1 MLKVGV
7 IGYGG
12 RIRDMLKEFLK
23 TGKVEVLAVCD
34 VDPAYARKNADE
46 NGVGEYAF
54 YTDAR
59 EMLEKEAL
67 DGVLVGTRCSL
78 HTEYAC
84 LVASYGIPLFLE
96 KPVATTREQEEQL
109 KSILYHSDKT
119 VVSFPLRV
127 TDIVLRV
134 KEIIESGRIGKL
146 SQVQAVNNVP
156 YGRVYFHGWYRDES
170 ETGGLFLQKSTHDFD
185 YINSMLDGAR
195 PTSVS
200 AVASKVIFT
209 GDEPAGQLCESCPKR
224 DTCPEGP
231 DALRKLNIDPAGYGC
246 CFARDTGNHD
256 SGSALVTYDT
266 GIHVVYTQNFV
277 ARNKAAK
284 RGARFIGYDGT
295 VEFDFPTAQITVYEH
310 HTGKVEKIDMS
321 GDFGQHF
328 GGDRRLAEAFIRV
341 MEGENSPSTLAEGIQ
356 SVSMCLAARES
367 AEKKCMVDV
376 DFSVGK

>member
-1 MLKVGV
+1 MMFKLGV

-12 RIRDMLKEFLK
+12 RIRDMLKELLR
-23 TGKVEVLAVCD
+23 TGKMEVTAVCD
-34 VDPAYARKNADE
+34 VDSAYARKNADE
-46 NGVGEYAF
+46 NGVGDYAF
-54 YTDAR
+54 YTDAK
-59 EMLEKEAL
+59 EMLDKEML
-67 DGVLVGTRCSL
+67 DGVLIGTRCSL

-84 LVASYGIPLFLE
+84 LVASYGIPMFLE
-96 KPVATTREQEEQL
+96 KPVATTREDEARL

-134 KEIIESGRIGKL
+134 KEIVKSGRIGKL

-156 YGRVYFHGWYRDES
+156 YGRVYYHGWYRDES

-195 PTSVS
+195 PVSVS

-209 GDEPAGQLCESCPKR
+209 GDKPAGRMCESCP
-224 DTCPEGP
+224 DAASCPESP
-231 DALRKLNIDPAGYGC
+231 ERMRALNIDPTGYGC
-246 CFARDTGNHD
+246 CFATDAGNHD

-295 VEFDFPTAQITVYEH
+295 VEFDFPTALITVYEH

-328 GGDRRLAEAFIRV
+328 GGDRRLAEAFLDV
-341 MEGENSPSTLAEGIQ
+341 LEGKPSRSTLAEGIL
-356 SVSMCLAARES
+356 SVSMCLAAKES
-367 AEKKCMVDV
+367 AAEGRFIPV
-376 DFSVGK
+376 DFKI

>member
-1 MLKVGV
+1 MFRLGV

-12 RIRDMLKEFLK
+12 RIRDMLKEFLR
-23 TGKVEVLAVCD
+23 TGKMEVAAVCD
-34 VDPAYARKNADE
+34 TDPAYARKNADE

-54 YTDAR
+54 YSDAR
-59 EMLEKEAL
+59 EMLEKEQL

-96 KPVATTREQEEQL
+96 KPVATTRKDEQRL

-134 KEIIESGRIGKL
+134 KEIVKSGRIGKL

-156 YGRVYFHGWYRDES
+156 YGRVYYHGWYRDES

-195 PTSVS
+195 PVSVS
-200 AVASKVIFT
+200 AVASKMIFT
-209 GDEPAGQLCESCPKR
+209 GNEPSGQLCESCPKAA
-224 DTCPEGP
+224 TCPEGP
-231 DALRKLNIDPAGYGC
+231 EALRKLNIDPTGYAC
-246 CFARDTGNHD
+246 CFATDTGNHD

-295 VEFDFPTAQITVYEH
+295 VEFDFPTGKITVYEH
-310 HTGKVEKIDMS
+310 HTGKVEVIDMS

-328 GGDRRLAEAFIRV
+328 GGDRRLAEAFLRV
-341 MEGENSPSTLAEGIQ
+341 LEGGKSPSTLAEGIL

-367 AEKKCMVDV
+367 AESRRFVDV
-376 DFSVGK
+376 DFAI

>member
-1 MLKVGV
+1 MLRLGI
-7 IGYGG
+7 IGYGI
-12 RIRDMLKEFLK
+12 RIRDMLYEFLR
-23 TGKVEVLAVCD
+23 TGKMEVVAVCD
-34 VDPAYARKNADE
+34 VDPAYARKNADS

-59 EMLEKEAL
+59 EMLEKEKL

-84 LVASYGIPLFLE
+84 LVASFGIPLFLE
-96 KPVATTREQEEQL
+96 KPVATTREEEARL
-109 KSILYHSDKT
+109 RSILYHSDKT

-156 YGRVYFHGWYRDES
+156 YGRVYYHGWYRDES

-185 YINSMLDGAR
+185 YINSMLNGAK
-195 PTSVS
+195 PISVC
-200 AVASKVIFT
+200 AAASKVIFT
-209 GDEPAGQLCESCPKR
+209 GDMPEGLLCENCPDKE
-224 DTCPEGP
+224 TCPEGP
-231 DALRKLNIDPAGYGC
+231 TSLRKLNIDPTGYGC

-295 VEFDFPTAQITVYEH
+295 VEFDFPTATITVYEH

-328 GGDRRLAEAFIRV
+328 GGDRRLAEAFLRV
-341 MEGENSPSTLAEGIQ
+341 LEGGKSPSTLAEGIL

-367 AEKKCMVDV
+367 AAEGRFVPV
-376 DFSVGK
+376 DFEI

>member
-1 MLKVGV
+1 MFKIGV

-12 RIRDMLKEFLK
+12 RIRDMLKEFLR
-23 TGKVEVLAVCD
+23 TGEIAVTAVCD
-34 VDPAYARKNADE
+34 TDPKYARKNADE

-54 YTDAR
+54 YSDAR

-84 LVASYGIPLFLE
+84 LVASFGIPLFLE
-96 KPVATTREQEEQL
+96 KPVATTRAQEERL
-109 KSILYHSDKT
+109 KSILFHSDKT

-134 KEIIESGRIGKL
+134 KEIVESGRIGKL

-185 YINSMLDGAR
+185 YINSMLGEAR
-195 PTSVS
+195 PVSVS
-200 AVASKVIFT
+200 AVASKVIFQ
-209 GDEPAGQLCESCPKR
+209 GDKPEGLLCENCPDR
-224 DTCPEGP
+224 DACPESP
-231 DALRKLNIDPAGYGC
+231 ERLRTLNIDPTGYGC

-310 HTGKVEKIDMS
+310 HTGKVERIDMS

-328 GGDRRLAEAFIRV
+328 GGDRRLAEAFLRV
-341 MEGENSPSTLAEGIQ
+341 LKGERSPSTLAEGIQ

-367 AEKKCMVDV
+367 AETGRFVPVEFRIEK
-376 DFSVGK
+376 

>member
-1 MLKVGV
+1 MFKLGV

-12 RIRDMLKEFLK
+12 RIRDMLKEFLR
-23 TGKVEVLAVCD
+23 TGEMTVTAVTD
-34 VDPAYARKNADE
+34 VDAAYARKNADE

-54 YTDAR
+54 YTDAK
-59 EMLEKEAL
+59 EMLEKETL
-67 DGVLVGTRCSL
+67 DGVLIGTRCSL

-84 LVASYGIPLFLE
+84 LVASFGIPMFLE
-96 KPVATTREQEEQL
+96 KPVATTREDEARL

-134 KEIIESGRIGKL
+134 KEIVRSGRIGKL

-195 PTSVS
+195 PVSVS

-209 GDEPAGQLCESCPKR
+209 GDEPGGQLCESCPKA
-224 DTCPEGP
+224 DSCPEGP
-231 DALRKLNIDPAGYGC
+231 EALRKLNIDPTGYGC
-246 CFARDTGNHD
+246 CFATDTGNHD

-277 ARNKAAK
+277 ARNRAAK

-295 VEFDFPTAQITVYEH
+295 VEFDFPTAKITVYEH
-310 HTGKVEKIDMS
+310 HTGKVEVIDMS

-328 GGDRRLAEAFIRV
+328 GGDRRLAEAFLRV
-341 MEGENSPSTLAEGIQ
+341 LRGEKSPSTLAEGIL

-367 AEKKCMVDV
+367 AEAHRFVDV
-376 DFSVGK
+376 DFAI

>member
-1 MLKVGV
+1 MFKVGV

-12 RIRDMLKEFLK
+12 RIRDMLKEFLR
-23 TGKVEVLAVCD
+23 TGKVKVVAVCD
-34 VDPAYARKNADE
+34 TNPEYARKNADE

-54 YTDAR
+54 YFDAR
-59 EMLEKEAL
+59 EMLENEKL
-67 DGVLVGTRCSL
+67 DGVLVGTRCSK

-96 KPVATTREQEEQL
+96 KPVATCRAQEEQL

-134 KEIIESGRIGKL
+134 KEIVESGRIGQL

-185 YINSMLDGAR
+185 YINSMLGGAR
-195 PTSVS
+195 PVAVS
-200 AVASKVIFT
+200 AVASKMIFT
-209 GDEPAGQLCESCPKR
+209 GDKPKGLLCENCP
-224 DTCPEGP
+224 DQEGCPESP
-231 DALRKLNIDPAGYGC
+231 EKLRALGIDPDGYGC
-246 CFARDTGNHD
+246 CFATDTGNHD

-266 GIHVVYTQNFV
+266 GLHVVYTQNFV
-277 ARNKAAK
+277 ARAKAAK
-284 RGARFIGYDGT
+284 RGARFIGYKGT
-295 VEFDFPTAQITVYEH
+295 VEFDFPTAVITVYDH
-310 HTGKVEKIDMS
+310 VTGEVEKIDMS

-341 MEGENSPSTLAEGIQ
+341 MAGEASPSTLAEGIL

-367 AEKKCMVDV
+367 AEAGRAVDV
-376 DFSVGK
+376 DFQI

>member
-12 RIRDMLKEFLK
+12 RIRDMLKEFLR
-23 TGKVEVLAVCD
+23 TGKVKVTAVCD
-34 VDPAYARKNADE
+34 TNPDYARKNADE

-54 YTDAR
+54 YSDAR

-67 DGVLVGTRCSL
+67 DGVLIGTRCSL

-84 LVASYGIPLFLE
+84 LVASYGIPMFLE
-96 KPVATTREQEEQL
+96 KPVATTREQEEKL

-134 KEIIESGRIGKL
+134 KEIVESGRIGAL

-195 PTSVS
+195 PVAVS
-200 AVASKVIFT
+200 AVASKMIFT
-209 GDEPAGQLCESCPKR
+209 GDKPEGLLCENCPDQDSCL
-224 DTCPEGP
+224 ESP
-231 DALRKLNIDPAGYGC
+231 DRLRALGIDPTGYGC
-246 CFARDTGNHD
+246 CFAKDTGNHD

-266 GIHVVYTQNFV
+266 GLHVVYTQNFV
-277 ARNKAAK
+277 ARAKAAK
-284 RGARFIGYDGT
+284 RGARFIGYKGT
-295 VEFDFPTAQITVYEH
+295 VEFDFPTGLITVYDH
-310 HTGKVEKIDMS
+310 VTGEVEKIDMS

-341 MEGENSPSTLAEGIQ
+341 MEGEASPSTLAEGIL
-356 SVSMCLAARES
+356 SVSMCIAARES
-367 AEKKCMVDV
+367 AEKGRFVDV
-376 DFSVGK
+376 DFKI

>member
-1 MLKVGV
+1 MFKLGV

-12 RIRDMLKEFLK
+12 RIRDMIKEFLR
-23 TGKVEVLAVCD
+23 TGKMEIVAVCD

-54 YTDAR
+54 YQDAR
-59 EMLEKEAL
+59 EMLEKERL

-84 LVASYGIPLFLE
+84 LVASYGLPLFLE
-96 KPVATTREQEEQL
+96 KPVATNREDEARL

-134 KEIIESGRIGKL
+134 KEIVESDRIGTL

-185 YINSMLDGAR
+185 YINSMLDGAK
-195 PTSVS
+195 PVAVS
-200 AVASKVIFT
+200 AVASKRIFT
-209 GDEPAGQLCESCPKR
+209 GDMPEGLLCENCDKK

-231 DALRKLNIDPAGYGC
+231 DALRKLNIDPTGYAC

-266 GIHVVYTQNFV
+266 GLHVVYTQNFV

-284 RGARFIGYDGT
+284 RGARFIGYNGT
-295 VEFDFPTAQITVYEH
+295 VEFDFPTGMITVYEH

-328 GGDRRLAEAFIRV
+328 GGDRRLAEAFLRV
-341 MEGENSPSTLAEGIQ
+341 LEGEKSPSTLAEGIL

-367 AEKKCMVDV
+367 AAQGRFVPV
-376 DFSVGK
+376 DFQIG